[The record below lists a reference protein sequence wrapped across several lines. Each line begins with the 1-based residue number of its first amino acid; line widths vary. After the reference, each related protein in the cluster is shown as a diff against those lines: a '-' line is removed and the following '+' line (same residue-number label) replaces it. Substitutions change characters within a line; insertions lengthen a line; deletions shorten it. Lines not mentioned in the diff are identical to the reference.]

1 MGTVHRSLRCL
12 QPLCESITT
21 LQHLFVSQPFGRFIG
36 DLLTHL
42 RTERLGYDSDD
53 KVLQHDYFDGIDFSG
68 LYVGPGPF
76 TVEFNGAGDTR

>member
-1 MGTVHRSLRCL
+1 MCICSST
-12 QPLCESITT
+12 TT
-21 LQHLFVSQPFGRFIG
+21 LFRFIG

-68 LYVGPGPF
+68 LYVGHGPF
-76 TVEFNGAGDTR
+76 TVDFNGAGDTRLVHCVL